1 MEEDINNPT
10 ALKADTSNIDIKALN
25 EKIHKDSAFVDLL
38 SMEMRKVIIGQDLM
52 VVDIGDEILVRKAVV
67 DDKPWPVAPAGVK
80 IGEN

>member
-1 MEEDINNPT
+1 MYNNDDLIAP
-10 ALKADTSNIDIKALN
+10 ALDDVRKNYDG
-25 EKIHKDSAFVDLL
+25 
-38 SMEMRKVIIGQDLM
+38 KVIIGQDLM